1 MSLGSISICYLR
13 VLLGQGCFQSLKEKK
28 KQNTFFPPHHGNTL
42 TIIASLEELWC
53 MLVTSYFHFANR
65 GSIFKIA
72 VCLFTGFQQWSRHTP
87 TSRWQLASIMK
98 ASQKEEDCMLHG
110 EINRKLPLWWIVPT
124 KRWLESKEQII
135 VETGITLAMTCIKI
149 TWNPEGSRNTSIVL
163 SKPWYFGLKLTN
175 KFQFLTLIFENS
187 IKIIIF
193 YHILYAKYICE

>member
-1 MSLGSISICYLR
+1 MDVPWQYLHLLPEGAAGSRLLSISER
-13 VLLGQGCFQSLKEKK
+13 KK
-28 KQNTFFPPHHGNTL
+28 KKNTFFPPHHGNTL

-187 IKIIIF
+187 IIIF